1 MGANYATINSMQL
14 ISLIGLAVVDS
25 INPSAIAVTLYLLTS
40 KKPVPKVLAYTA
52 GVFTTYLTLGIM
64 LVAGFGAI
72 ATQMGEA
79 LNNPL
84 AYSAQLLIG
93 CLMLS
98 YALFGDKLKI
108 GKSTPRKPS
117 SQGLS
122 ALFGLG
128 IAISV
133 VEFATALPY
142 LAAIAILINTP
153 LLFIAKVGILVVY
166 NLILVL
172 PMLLLLVSF
181 RLGAERWKGRIDTWQ
196 QRLNKEAREI
206 LYWVFGIIGLALIA
220 NAVEYFGWLSQ

>member
-1 MGANYATINSMQL
+1 MQL
-14 ISLIGLAVVDS
+14 ISLIGLAIVDS

-40 KKPVPKVLAYTA
+40 KEPVPKVLAYAA

-64 LVAGFGAI
+64 LVAGFGTIMAQ
-72 ATQMGEA
+72 ADGA

-117 SQGLS
+117 SQRLP

-128 IAISV
+128 VAISI
-133 VEFATALPY
+133 VEFTTALPY

-153 LLFIAKVGILVVY
+153 LLFIAKIGILIGY
-166 NLILVL
+166 NLILIL
-172 PMLLLLVSF
+172 PILLLLVAF
-181 RLGAERWKGRIDTWQ
+181 HFGASRWKDRIDIWQ

-220 NAVEYFGWLSQ
+220 NAVEYFGWLK

>member
-1 MGANYATINSMQL
+1 MQL
-14 ISLIGLAVVDS
+14 ISLFGLAVVDS

-52 GVFTTYLTLGIM
+52 GVFTTYLTLGVI

-72 ATQMGEA
+72 VAQLGEA

-84 AYSAQLLIG
+84 AYGIQLIIG

-98 YALFGDKLKI
+98 YALFGDRLNI

-117 SQGLS
+117 SQHLS

-128 IAISV
+128 VAISV

-153 LLFIAKVGILVVY
+153 LLFIAKVGILIVY

-181 RLGAERWKGRIDTWQ
+181 QLGAGRWKDRIDTWQ

-206 LYWVFGIIGLALIA
+206 LYWVFGIIGLVLIA
-220 NAVEYFGWLSQ
+220 NAVEYFGWLHQ